1 MPQPPK
7 VCHVTGTRSAHTA
20 FMLWIGAI
28 FGALF
33 GWIGILVA
41 ALFWATLA
49 IFKLLWAL
57 TLLAAQLIIR
67 ASALIARAIIY
78 TYHLIRSRNT
88 TSPAAPRTK
97 RRVPAG
103 LKPTRV
109 ARKRKVTK
117 RG

>member
-1 MPQPPK
+1 
-7 VCHVTGTRSAHTA
+7 
-20 FMLWIGAI
+20 MLWIGAI

-57 TLLAAQLIIR
+57 TLFAAQLIIG
-67 ASALIARAIIY
+67 ASALIARAITY
-78 TYHLIRSRNT
+78 TCHQIRSRNAT
-88 TSPAAPRTK
+88 PPAAPRTK
-97 RRVPAG
+97 KRVPAG

-109 ARKRKVTK
+109 ARKRKGTK
-117 RG
+117 R